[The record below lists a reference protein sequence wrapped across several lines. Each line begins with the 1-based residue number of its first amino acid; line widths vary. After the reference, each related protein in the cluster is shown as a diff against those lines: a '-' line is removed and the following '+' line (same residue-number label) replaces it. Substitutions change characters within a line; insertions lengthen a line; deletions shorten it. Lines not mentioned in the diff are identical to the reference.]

1 VTSINEPGVGQKR
14 PRVEEDVKDEQSPP
28 PRTNPANQH
37 APNLNNL
44 NGNYN
49 GNGAGMGTVQGQGMV
64 HGQGMAQGQDL
75 SSMGHDALYIGD
87 LQWVCLYLVS
97 LSVYCPETV
106 PILPLLVDDRRG
118 PTSDCGGPWCHYQ
131 SQGYHLL

>member
-1 VTSINEPGVGQKR
+1 MTTINEPGVGQKR
-14 PRVEEDVKDEQSPP
+14 PRVEEDLKNEQSPP

-37 APNLNNL
+37 APNPNNL

-64 HGQGMAQGQDL
+64 HGQGMVPGQGMAQGQDL
-75 SSMGHDALYIGD
+75 SSMGYDALYIGD

-97 LSVYCPETV
+97 LPVHC
-106 PILPLLVDDRRG
+106 LRLCQFFLL
-118 PTSDCGGPWCHYQ
+118 
-131 SQGYHLL
+131 